1 MINFIITIN
10 NLLMSS
16 KVGDFPKKKSE
27 AEQELERMFGSEDE
41 QSLDLIGR

>member
-1 MINFIITIN
+1 
-10 NLLMSS
+10 MSADKS
-16 KVGDFPKKKSE
+16 DFPKKKSE